1 MQKTET
7 ISFESGDDRVVI
19 SVTILD
25 DDILEEKMELFS
37 CHLIL
42 QFTELNVTVNPSST
56 DVVIED
62 DDGELID

>member
-1 MQKTET
+1 M
-7 ISFESGDDRVVI
+7 FESGDDRVVI
-19 SVTILD
+19 PVTILD
-25 DDILEEKMELFS
+25 DDILEEKLEIFS
-37 CHLIL
+37 GHLIL